1 MGVVTVHLITRH
13 VTQLDYCPL
22 CTPGY
27 TCLPCE
33 WYYRIKV
40 PELMSEGGGKTS
52 HKHCHLRGWCREVS
66 RALGLDVMLRRP
78 GRWGDSGLAIFTI
91 LFWNIFYLFLF
102 IWLRHVLVAAWGIF
116 SCCFLVHPYCG
127 VYQNFIFFYG
137 WIIVHYL
144 CVPHFV
150 YPFICW
156 LTFGWFTP
164 FGNCE

>member
-52 HKHCHLRGWCREVS
+52 HKHCHLQGWCREVS

-102 IWLRHVLVAAWGIF
+102 IWLCHVLVAAWGIF
-116 SCCFLVHPYCG
+116 SCRFLVHPYCG

-150 YPFICW
+150 YPFIH
-156 LTFGWFTP
+156 
-164 FGNCE
+164 